1 MGTIR
6 GRPDTHIE
14 GEGVMGTFTLATG
27 LGMLAAGMILLAI
40 LSTGFLLITRKIER
54 DKQEED
60 QQKQWEKK
68 YGSK

>member
-1 MGTIR
+1 MR

-27 LGMLAAGMILLAI
+27 LGMLATGLVILAI
-40 LSTGFLLITRKIER
+40 IATGFLLVTRKIER

>member
-1 MGTIR
+1 
-6 GRPDTHIE
+6 
-14 GEGVMGTFTLATG
+14 MGTFTLATG
-27 LGMLAAGMILLAI
+27 LGMLAAGMLLLAI

-68 YGSK
+68 IHGSK

>member
-1 MGTIR
+1 
-6 GRPDTHIE
+6 
-14 GEGVMGTFTLATG
+14 MGTFTMATG

-68 YGSK
+68 IHGSK

>member
-1 MGTIR
+1 MS
-6 GRPDTHIE
+6 
-14 GEGVMGTFTLATG
+14 TFTLATG

-40 LSTGFLLITRKIER
+40 LSTGFFLITRKIER

-68 YGSK
+68 IHGSK

>member
-1 MGTIR
+1 
-6 GRPDTHIE
+6 
-14 GEGVMGTFTLATG
+14 MGTFTLATG

-54 DKQEED
+54 DKQDED

-68 YGSK
+68 IHGSK